1 MKGLMVKPK
10 HEYTVYKGE
19 GQMQTMLL
27 QRIAILMA
35 IMIVYTFGF
44 GAEGF
49 SAKSQMP
56 QAKIA
61 TNVSATIPSAF
72 DMALNQTGHSLAR
85 ALLFRYPELFNVA
98 SQLVNNSL
106 SSTNDSTP
114 VNITD
119 ICLSAKDLLNIKKDN
134 CKPPFASRGIQR
146 LCLRIAK
153 NTEQTNATSMQS
165 SHDICSSLILA
176 PTTLAPLKHVGRKR
190 RLVVRDF
197 SFEDVEPTNDTTID
211 GIVSANKNSTDANT
225 TTTPARGTE
234 IPYTHPHLTTTPMP
248 KPIPL
253 SRKRKLPDP
262 FPIPTHR
269 PIHFATN
276 YFFLAIKVIAKTVI
290 ITYEERCRKSNG
302 EYDSVSS
309 TCRIPIIYNRG
320 ANQTNQNNVS
330 TNYTVVQYEMPS
342 SSSSKRPLFL
352 LSMIGNIFSIVC
364 LIGLLLSYSFMKT
377 SLSTLD
383 KSIMCLSLC
392 LTFSH
397 TLQLTLFWLGK
408 KPRWCKVIGILLHW
422 SLLTSFMWMAV
433 MSYDFLVTFSRLFIA
448 TNRQKNRRFRH
459 HFLFATLLPTSITLV
474 CFFLGISKED
484 LSGYGA
490 NGRCFVSK
498 FWANLFAFVV
508 PVALI
513 LVMNVTFLTFTVFKI
528 RRMKKNNER
537 ALRSNNSK
545 TKRKKIVIGLITLK
559 LSVLFG
565 IGWLLGF
572 LDGFIRSNILS
583 YMFNVIVSTQGIAVF
598 IAFGDIKNLFEK
610 TIWKVVRR
618 SRNSSRHTS
627 VSHSFTN
634 PRYRTTSL

>member
-1 MKGLMVKPK
+1 MEM
-10 HEYTVYKGE
+10 
-19 GQMQTMLL
+19 MML
-27 QRIAILMA
+27 QKIAILMA
-35 IMIVYTFGF
+35 VMLVYTSGF

-49 SAKSQMP
+49 SAKSQML
-56 QAKIA
+56 QAKNA
-61 TNVSATIPSAF
+61 TNASATIPSAF
-72 DMALNQTGHSLAR
+72 EKALNQTGHSLAR

-106 SSTNDSTP
+106 SSSNDSTP

-119 ICLSAKDLLNIKKDN
+119 ICLSAKNLLNIKKDN
-134 CKPPFASRGIQR
+134 CKPPFISGGIRR
-146 LCLRIAK
+146 LCLRIA
-153 NTEQTNATSMQS
+153 NTTKQTNATSTQS

-176 PTTLAPLKHVGRKR
+176 PTTPAPLKQVGRKR
-190 RLVVRDF
+190 QLVVRDF
-197 SFEDVEPTNDTTID
+197 SIKDVKSTNDTAPSMSGRGVTTID
-211 GIVSANKNSTDANT
+211 GIVSENKNTTDVNT
-225 TTTPARGTE
+225 TTTPAKGTE
-234 IPYTHPHLTTTPMP
+234 IPYTHPHFSTTPMP
-248 KPIPL
+248 IPIPL

-262 FPIPTHR
+262 FPMPTHR

-290 ITYEERCRKSNG
+290 ITYKERCRKSNG
-302 EYDSVSS
+302 EYDSISN
-309 TCRIPIIYNRG
+309 TCRIPITDNSG

-342 SSSSKRPLFL
+342 SSKRPLFL
-352 LSMIGNIFSIVC
+352 LSMIGNVFSIVC
-364 LIGLLLSYSFMKT
+364 LIGLLLSYSLMKT

-383 KSIMCLSLC
+383 KSIMCLSFC
-392 LTFSH
+392 MAFSH
-397 TLQLTLFWLGK
+397 TLQLMLFWLGK
-408 KPRWCKVIGILLHW
+408 KPGWCKIIGILLHW
-422 SLLTSFMWMAV
+422 SLLTSFMWMALI
-433 MSYDFLVTFSRLFIA
+433 SYSFFVTFSRLLIA

-459 HFLFATLLPTSITLV
+459 HFLFATSIPTSVTLV

-484 LSGYGA
+484 FSGYGA
-490 NGRCFVSK
+490 NGICFVSK

-528 RRMKKNNER
+528 RKTKKDNDR
-537 ALRSNNSK
+537 ALRSNNNK

-559 LSVLFG
+559 LSILFG

-572 LDGFIRSNILS
+572 LDGFIPSKILS

-598 IAFGDIKNLFEK
+598 IAFGNIKHLFEK
-610 TIWKVVRR
+610 TVWKVVRR
-618 SRNSSRHTS
+618 SRNSSRLTTI
-627 VSHSFTN
+627 SHSFTN